1 MPLAVEEVGEEDDDD
16 GGGGGEGDGMWAPL
30 AEEVEW

>member
-1 MPLAVEEVGEEDDDD
+1 VPLAVEEVGEEDDDD